1 MSPDTS
7 FTEEKC
13 SSVLGDSMAK
23 ATTRAEVAVLHSL
36 IPPVSARPLAAC
48 DLNPVYDTFLTL
60 DDPFALNERPCES
73 VVERAEDLL
82 SDERKEGKN
91 PSGIDIKGMG
101 RFSEDSLAVLRQ
113 FCTIADTNR
122 KVSSEAHWLSQ
133 VSCSSEDLVRIQDA
147 LWHQSA
153 SSIVLRFGKKSIDV
167 TSFSDLV
174 EERYIDSFVLN
185 ISISKYLE
193 EAREN
198 GQGYDTLYF
207 PTECFEW
214 LKSHNRQFKERQ
226 VTKITSRLPN
236 SGDLQQILL
245 PVHMLNHWGLIVI
258 DLADME
264 MYFDDGLASVV
275 PRTALPAVGELLDLL
290 VELQPLHPAVQ
301 TRFWK
306 DCNGFKRSGMPS
318 QQPVDSR
325 KIGVGSCRVKLI
337 MAARDFLQKG
347 SPSNY
352 NCQWR
357 YRDMDVHRKNLMLQ
371 ILNWSV

>member
-48 DLNPVYDTFLTL
+48 DLNPVYDTSLTL

-73 VVERAEDLL
+73 VVERAEDLF

-101 RFSEDSLAVLRQ
+101 RFSEDSQAVLRQ

-122 KVSSEAHWLSQ
+122 KASSEAHWLSQ

-153 SSIVLRFGKKSIDV
+153 SSIHVVLRFGKKSIDV

-198 GQGYDTLYF
+198 GQGYDKLYF
-207 PTECFEW
+207 PTDCFEW
-214 LKSHNRQFKERQ
+214 LKSHNSQFKERQ
-226 VTKITSRLPN
+226 VTKICSK
-236 SGDLQQILL
+236 
-245 PVHMLNHWGLIVI
+245 
-258 DLADME
+258 
-264 MYFDDGLASVV
+264 F
-275 PRTALPAVGELLDLL
+275 
-290 VELQPLHPAVQ
+290 
-301 TRFWK
+301 
-306 DCNGFKRSGMPS
+306 C
-318 QQPVDSR
+318 
-325 KIGVGSCRVKLI
+325 
-337 MAARDFLQKG
+337 
-347 SPSNY
+347 
-352 NCQWR
+352 CQF
-357 YRDMDVHRKNLMLQ
+357 
-371 ILNWSV
+371 IC